1 MNNITKSV
9 LGFSSL
15 SINDKVTK
23 AQNIKDSMQSSGYF
37 PASSMPIMYP
47 ALQTLITNL
56 HNASVV
62 ASNGTAADTVYMHE
76 QERVL
81 LSAFNFL
88 KAHIELVANNTTTP
102 SAIITAA
109 GLQVAVNG
117 GNNGI
122 TELTL
127 NALGNGQLQVRVPRQ
142 ASEKAFTYEYSTDG
156 GTTWLEL
163 ITSSLSKVS
172 LTNQTPSA
180 TIYVRY
186 LSISKTGKSAYSQV
200 KSIIVL

>member
-1 MNNITKSV
+1 MNNLIKSV
-9 LGFSSL
+9 LGFSNL

-37 PASSMPIMYP
+37 PASSMPITYP
-47 ALQTLITNL
+47 AIQTLITNL

-62 ASNGTAADTVYMHE
+62 ASNGTTADTVYMHE

-102 SAIITAA
+102 NAVITAA

-117 GNNGI
+117 GNNGV

-127 NALGNGQLQVRVPRQ
+127 NAIGNGKLQVSVPRQ
-142 ASEKAFTYEYSTDG
+142 TSEKAFVYEYSTDG

-163 ITSSLSKVS
+163 TSSSLSKVTLS
-172 LTNQTPSA
+172 NQTPGSN
-180 TIYVRY
+180 ISVRY
-186 LSISKTGKSAYSQV
+186 YSISKTGKGAYSQT
-200 KSIIVL
+200 KSAIIV

>member
-1 MNNITKSV
+1 MNNLIKSV
-9 LGFSSL
+9 LGFSNL

-37 PASSMPIMYP
+37 PASSMPITYP
-47 ALQTLITNL
+47 AIQTLITNL

-62 ASNGTAADTVYMHE
+62 ASNGTTADTVYMHE

-102 SAIITAA
+102 NAIITAA

-117 GNNGI
+117 GNNGV
-122 TELTL
+122 TDLTL
-127 NALGNGQLQVRVPRQ
+127 NAIGNGKLQVTVPRQ
-142 ASEKAFTYEYSTDG
+142 ASEKAFVYEYSTDG
-156 GTTWLEL
+156 GNTWLEL
-163 ITSSLSKVS
+163 ISSSLSKVTLS
-172 LTNQTPSA
+172 NQTPGSN
-180 TIYVRY
+180 ISVRY
-186 LSISKTGKSAYSQV
+186 YSISKTGKGAYSQT
-200 KSIIVL
+200 KSAIIV